1 MWPRD
6 DRASRID
13 IELIKVILFD
23 LLIWSVIIGLI
34 IFFVTFFAAESFG
47 QSATIPN
54 LTLDSSPTSTDQ
66 LIVHK
71 SGETRAKKTTRGTLR
86 ANLSGVGSCS
96 AGQYVSTLN
105 SDAAPTCTADD
116 DTPDSD
122 AEVPNAITLNGGTLS
137 GTNTMTGTLSVSGG
151 LIDLDGGTEG
161 TLRVRSATTL
171 PATCTIGDIAYDT
184 DADTDGSLYV
194 CRATNTWKEIDDDG
208 GAGGSGNSFETID
221 APNGT
226 DPVADSATDTLDLD
240 AGWGIELTGTA
251 ASDKLDIARRN
262 PTSYIEIVEE
272 FAGGTTTAGNVGEN
286 GLHGYGTTPS
296 RLAAEAGRPGLYR
309 MSTPATDGAVR
320 GIGFAAANNSSIID
334 IDDVERAIFI
344 VRPVLNTLVEVRCGF
359 GQDLNN
365 TAYGSDGVY
374 FEFDTGVG
382 LNWTTITRASSTSTT
397 NTTAIAVAANTW
409 YRLEIVRN
417 SSTNYE
423 FYIDGALVFTHS
435 ANKPTIV
442 LNMGCA
448 VEANSAAIRELD
460 YDLYVLT
467 AAVSR

>member
-1 MWPRD
+1 MWPETFREKGE
-6 DRASRID
+6 RIAKAEANRLLWW
-13 IELIKVILFD
+13 ISLPLI
-23 LLIWSVIIGLI
+23 SIIA
-34 IFFVTFFAAESFG
+34 FFVFTCIAYG

-86 ANLSGVGSCS
+86 ANLSGVGSCTN
-96 AGQYVSTLN
+96 QVVTVLN
-105 SDAAPTCTADD
+105 SDAAPTCSSITASFITDNTILEAD
-116 DTPDSD
+116 LKVVDSPVD
-122 AEVPNAITLNGGTLS
+122 EECLTFESTTGDFEWQTCGG
-137 GTNTMTGTLSVSGG
+137 V
-151 LIDLDGGTEG
+151 
-161 TLRVRSATTL
+161 
-171 PATCTIGDIAYDT
+171 
-184 DADTDGSLYV
+184 
-194 CRATNTWKEIDDDG
+194 
-208 GAGGSGNSFETID
+208 GGSSNSFETID
-221 APNGT
+221 VPSGT

-286 GLHGYGTTPS
+286 GLHGYGTTPT

-320 GIGFAAANNSSIID
+320 GIGFAAVNNSSIID

-423 FYIDGALVFTHS
+423 FYIDGVLVFTHS